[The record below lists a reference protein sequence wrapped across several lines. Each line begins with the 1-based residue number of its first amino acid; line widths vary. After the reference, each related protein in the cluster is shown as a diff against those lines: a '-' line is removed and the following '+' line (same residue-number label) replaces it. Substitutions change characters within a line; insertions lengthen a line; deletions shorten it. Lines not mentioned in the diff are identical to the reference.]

1 MGRPKKEK
9 PERKPT
15 KHTLEP
21 RLDTT
26 TKMMDVG
33 GLPIPV
39 TSTLTALLWGFGN
52 HPSARAREYY
62 FWRIADEL
70 WNHEGLPEK
79 MFIKH
84 PWAEKIIHECI
95 NNKYLSVGGSASS
108 GKCLAPGTLVRMAS
122 GGTRKAK
129 DIVKGDW
136 LCGDDGTVR
145 VVTGTCTGSSNMV
158 RVKPKWGDP
167 WECNDDH
174 ILTLKR
180 TWAGRKSQRRVG
192 DIIDIS
198 VRDYLA
204 TSSSFKK
211 QHRLFKACAQFPAQP
226 VPIEPRLYGL
236 WLADGDK
243 AGPVITSSLDEIEVT
258 KFLSQDS
265 GSNSF
270 YNYASYGAPK
280 YRFTKNPA
288 FCQLVRDSTASGIKR
303 LDRRYIENSE
313 EVRMLTLAGMIDG
326 DGHADANTHFT
337 ITQRDRLLL
346 EDFKELA
353 DSLGFSTS
361 RIRSRKV
368 SCPTANGIFH
378 GTAHMLRI
386 SGDLSRIP
394 TLRKKTKARS
404 RRVGGEEP
412 FEIEQLGV
420 GEWSGFAVDGNH
432 RFLLADGTVTH
443 NSHTLAG
450 YGIISWLSKPRDTLV
465 LMTSTTLREARK
477 RIWGS
482 VISLLSVI
490 EGAPVNIRDSTGS
503 ANYIDANGQTFD
515 RAGLSLIAAER
526 SRTKEAIGKFIG
538 LKQKHV
544 ILIADELGELSEAIV
559 QAGLSNLSKNP
570 KFELKALSNPAS
582 RFDAFG
588 IWSTPRDGWES
599 VRVELDDTWVT
610 KWNGK
615 YIRLDGERSPNIMA
629 GETIYNFLPTQEKVD
644 EDKALLGEKSR
655 SYMRMVRAVFFDSD
669 ESEGIYSESEL
680 VNAGAMKRIEFKGA
694 TTLIAGLD
702 PAFTNGGD
710 RTMLCIARVG
720 FDTNGQYCM
729 QFEDFVQI
737 NDDSTNK
744 AVPRTYQI
752 VHKVKEECE
761 KRGIKPE
768 NLAVDSTGA
777 GSPLCDVLAGE
788 WSNDFLRV
796 PFGGKA
802 SDRRVS
808 MNSQLIGEELYC
820 NRVSE
825 LWFVGKEFIRTKQL
839 TGVTAELAKEMANR
853 RFELVKGSSLRVK
866 VEPKGE
872 LKARA
877 GASPDMA
884 DCAFVCLDLARQRH
898 GLVAVDPP
906 KSAADGLWPMRR
918 TLTMKDLD
926 IVSKSTH
933 SQLIYD

>member
-1 MGRPKKEK
+1 MGRPRKEK
-9 PERKPT
+9 PEKKPNT
-15 KHTLEP
+15 HTLEP
-21 RLDTT
+21 RLDPD

-33 GLPIPV
+33 GLQIPN

-52 HPSARAREYY
+52 HPSAVAREYY

-70 WNHEGLPEK
+70 WNHDELPEK

-95 NNKYLSVGGSASS
+95 NNKYLAVGGSASS
-108 GKCLAPGTLVRMAS
+108 GK
-122 GGTRKAK
+122 
-129 DIVKGDW
+129 
-136 LCGDDGTVR
+136 
-145 VVTGTCTGSSNMV
+145 
-158 RVKPKWGDP
+158 
-167 WECNDDH
+167 
-174 ILTLKR
+174 
-180 TWAGRKSQRRVG
+180 
-192 DIIDIS
+192 
-198 VRDYLA
+198 
-204 TSSSFKK
+204 
-211 QHRLFKACAQFPAQP
+211 
-226 VPIEPRLYGL
+226 
-236 WLADGDK
+236 
-243 AGPVITSSLDEIEVT
+243 
-258 KFLSQDS
+258 
-265 GSNSF
+265 
-270 YNYASYGAPK
+270 
-280 YRFTKNPA
+280 
-288 FCQLVRDSTASGIKR
+288 
-303 LDRRYIENSE
+303 
-313 EVRMLTLAGMIDG
+313 
-326 DGHADANTHFT
+326 
-337 ITQRDRLLL
+337 
-346 EDFKELA
+346 
-353 DSLGFSTS
+353 
-361 RIRSRKV
+361 
-368 SCPTANGIFH
+368 
-378 GTAHMLRI
+378 
-386 SGDLSRIP
+386 
-394 TLRKKTKARS
+394 
-404 RRVGGEEP
+404 
-412 FEIEQLGV
+412 
-420 GEWSGFAVDGNH
+420 
-432 RFLLADGTVTH
+432 
-443 NSHTLAG
+443 SHTLAG
-450 YGIISWLSKPRDTLV
+450 YGIVSWLAKPRDTLV

-503 ANYIDANGQTFD
+503 ANYIDDKGQTFD

-599 VRVELDDTWVT
+599 VQTELDDTWVT
-610 KWNGK
+610 KWGGK
-615 YIRLDGERSPNIMA
+615 YVRLDGERSPNILA
-629 GETIYNFLPTQEKVD
+629 GETLYPFLPTQEKVD
-644 EDKALLGEKSR
+644 EDRALLGEKSR
-655 SYMRMVRAVFFDSD
+655 AYMRMVRAVFFDSD

-680 VNAGAMKRIEFKGA
+680 VASGAMGRVEFKGVA
-694 TTLIAGLD
+694 TLIAGLD

-710 RTMLCIARVG
+710 RTVLAIARVG
-720 FDTNGQYCM
+720 FDATGQYCL

-737 NDDSTNK
+737 NDDATNK

-752 VHKVKEECE
+752 VKQVREECL

-808 MNSQLIGEELYC
+808 MNSQLTGEELYC

-825 LWFVGKEFIRTKQL
+825 LWFVGKEFMRTRQIK
-839 TGVTAELAKEMANR
+839 GVTEELAKEMGNR

-866 VEPKGE
+866 VEPKGD

-877 GASPDMA
+877 GASPDLA
-884 DCAFVCLDLARQRH
+884 DAAFIALDLARQRH

-906 KSAADGLWPMRR
+906 KEAEGATWAQRR
-918 TLTMKDLD
+918 TLSMRDLD
-926 IVSKSTH
+926 VVSRSH
-933 SQLIYD
+933 HAQLVYD

>member
-39 TSTLTALLWGFGN
+39 TSTLTALLWGFAN

-108 GKCLAPGTLVRMAS
+108 GK
-122 GGTRKAK
+122 
-129 DIVKGDW
+129 
-136 LCGDDGTVR
+136 
-145 VVTGTCTGSSNMV
+145 
-158 RVKPKWGDP
+158 
-167 WECNDDH
+167 
-174 ILTLKR
+174 
-180 TWAGRKSQRRVG
+180 
-192 DIIDIS
+192 
-198 VRDYLA
+198 
-204 TSSSFKK
+204 
-211 QHRLFKACAQFPAQP
+211 
-226 VPIEPRLYGL
+226 
-236 WLADGDK
+236 
-243 AGPVITSSLDEIEVT
+243 
-258 KFLSQDS
+258 
-265 GSNSF
+265 
-270 YNYASYGAPK
+270 
-280 YRFTKNPA
+280 
-288 FCQLVRDSTASGIKR
+288 
-303 LDRRYIENSE
+303 
-313 EVRMLTLAGMIDG
+313 
-326 DGHADANTHFT
+326 
-337 ITQRDRLLL
+337 
-346 EDFKELA
+346 
-353 DSLGFSTS
+353 
-361 RIRSRKV
+361 
-368 SCPTANGIFH
+368 
-378 GTAHMLRI
+378 
-386 SGDLSRIP
+386 
-394 TLRKKTKARS
+394 
-404 RRVGGEEP
+404 
-412 FEIEQLGV
+412 
-420 GEWSGFAVDGNH
+420 
-432 RFLLADGTVTH
+432 
-443 NSHTLAG
+443 SHTLAG

-710 RTMLCIARVG
+710 RTVLAISRVG

-884 DCAFVCLDLARQRH
+884 DAAFICLDLARQRH

-918 TLTMKDLD
+918 TLTMRDLD
-926 IVSKSTH
+926 VVSKSTH

>member
-9 PERKPT
+9 PEK
-15 KHTLEP
+15 KQVIHLLEP
-21 RLDTT
+21 RVDPT

-33 GLPIPV
+33 GLPIPG
-39 TSTLTALLWGFGN
+39 TSILTALLWGFAN
-52 HPSARAREYY
+52 HPSPKAREYY

-70 WNHEGLPEK
+70 WNHDGLPEK

-108 GKCLAPGTLVRMAS
+108 GKCLAPDTLVRMFDGS
-122 GGTRKAK
+122 TKKAK
-129 DIVKGDW
+129 DITKWDW

-145 VVTGTCTGSSNMV
+145 VVTGTCTGRSNMV
-158 RVKPKWGDP
+158 RIKPKWGVP

-180 TWAGRKSQRRVG
+180 TWAGKKSKRLVG
-192 DIIDIS
+192 SVVDIS
-198 VRDYLA
+198 VKDYLA
-204 TSSSFKK
+204 KSKSFKR
-211 QHRLFKACAQFPAQP
+211 QHRLFKKCAQFPLQP
-226 VPIEPRLYGL
+226 VPVEPRLYGL

-243 AGPVITSSLDEIEVT
+243 QGPVITCSEKEIEVT
-258 KFLSQDS
+258 RFLSQES
-265 GSNSF
+265 GDNSR

-280 YRFTKNPA
+280 FRFTNNPA
-288 FCQLVRDSTASGIKR
+288 FCKLVRDSTASGIKR

-313 EVRMLTLAGMIDG
+313 EVRLMVLAGLIDG
-326 DGHADANTHFT
+326 DGHASKNSHFV
-337 ITQRDRLLL
+337 ITQKYLPLL
-346 EDFKELA
+346 EDIKELA
-353 DSLGFSTS
+353 DSLGLSTS
-361 RIRSRKV
+361 HIIERDV
-368 SCPTANGIFH
+368 SCPTANGIYH
-378 GTAHMLRI
+378 GKAYTLRI
-386 SGDLSRIP
+386 SGELSGIP
-394 TLRKKTKARS
+394 TLRKKTGQRS
-404 RRVGGEEP
+404 RRIGGEEP
-412 FEIEQLGV
+412 FVIEQLGE
-420 GEWSGFAVDGNH
+420 GDWAGFAVNGNH

-490 EGAPVNIRDSTGS
+490 EGAPVNVRDSTGS

-599 VRVELDDTWVT
+599 VRVELDDTWPT

-615 YIRLDGERSPNIMA
+615 YIRLDGERSPNILA
-629 GETIYNFLPTQEKVD
+629 GSVVYPFLPTLEKVE
-644 EDKALLGEKSR
+644 EDKSLLGEKSR
-655 SYMRMVRAVFFDSD
+655 AYMRMVRAVFFDSD

-680 VNAGAMKRIEFKGA
+680 VSSGAMGRIEFKGA

-710 RTMLCIARVG
+710 RTVLSTARVG
-720 FDTNGQYCM
+720 FDVSGQYCL
-729 QFEDFVQI
+729 QYEEFIQI
-737 NDDSTNK
+737 NDDATNK

-752 VHKVKEECE
+752 VQKVKEECE

-788 WSNDFLRV
+788 WSNEFLRV

-802 SDRRVS
+802 SDKRVS
-808 MNSQLIGEELYC
+808 MNSQLVGEELYC

-825 LWFVGKEFIRTKQL
+825 LWFVGKEFMRTRQL
-839 TGVTAELAKEMANR
+839 TGITAELAKEMANR

-866 VEPKGE
+866 VESKGE
-872 LKARA
+872 LKSRA
-877 GASPDMA
+877 GTSPDLA
-884 DCAFVCLDLARQRH
+884 DSAFTCLELARQRH

-906 KSAADGLWPMRR
+906 KKTENGLWPTRR
-918 TLTMKDLD
+918 ALTLKDLD
-926 IVSKSTH
+926 VVSKSHH